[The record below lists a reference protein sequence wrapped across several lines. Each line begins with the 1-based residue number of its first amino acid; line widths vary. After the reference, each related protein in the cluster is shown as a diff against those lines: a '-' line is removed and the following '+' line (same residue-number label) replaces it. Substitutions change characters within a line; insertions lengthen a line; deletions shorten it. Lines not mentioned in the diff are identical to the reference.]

1 MARVLILAGASAVA
15 VFTFV
20 AARAASAANDAWQES
35 VRAETRHTSS
45 TVENIRTLYEDE
57 APMALL
63 IRAVLIRAEEL
74 DRQADVAGQGSFV
87 RTAAAAE
94 RATARAYLDEFRRN
108 APGSPIN
115 DLVTVGGDSAGMTG
129 AQQIGRRLAALQEQ
143 SGQHAIASAALQKVG
158 NQSAKRTQRSAIGM
172 IVGALVALLG
182 FILWSRTAGHTTT
195 GTSCAMSS
203 GGSRRSTRPISQPAA
218 STRPGTTPGRCLT
231 GLTVAT
237 TGAVLATLPHKTKRR
252 GRDPFTHPIRI
263 PVPVLL
269 AVGAVAGVLI
279 CAPWTAVKP
288 SPRKLPVP
296 ELDRTCDEPTANP
309 SNGACSDSGE
319 DGFADADV
327 KAANRPENGT
337 HNEAPAAVIGAPAL
351 PSTPPEGPLK
361 QSRSALP
368 AVIFA
373 VLATVATALQITAG
387 TEENYYLAKA
397 ARGAAAVG
405 AVAVGSGPREAFAT
419 NGRQSVLLMEQRA
432 SDLNTAGSEEVPY
445 NRALASALA
454 TADNAAAPRI
464 SAVVADMATP
474 PTEAAGVDALARAA
488 VSSSAFDREPLQRP
502 SRRGRLCQGGRKPV
516 DPAGYRAVPADSRRE
531 HHRNQQLT
539 RLGTWRRHLA
549 VVGWV
554 LGVAAVLLTV
564 YTLR

>member
-1 MARVLILAGASAVA
+1 MAWVLILAGASAVA

-20 AARAASAANDAWQES
+20 AASAASAANDAWQES
-35 VRAETRHTSS
+35 VRAETRHASS
-45 TVENIRTLYEDE
+45 TVENIRALYEDE
-57 APMALL
+57 APLALL

-74 DRQADVAGQGSFV
+74 DRRAGLAGQGSFV

-143 SGQHAIASAALQKVG
+143 SGQHAVASAALQKVG
-158 NQSAKRTQRSAIGM
+158 NQSAKRAQLSAIGM
-172 IVGALVALLG
+172 IAGALVALLG
-182 FILWSRTAGHTTT
+182 FLLWSRTAGHTTT
-195 GTSCAMSS
+195 GTSRAMSS
-203 GGSRRSTRPISQPAA
+203 GGSRQSTRPISQPTA
-218 STRPGTTPGRCLT
+218 STRLGTTPGRCLT

-237 TGAVLATLPHKTKRR
+237 TGAVLATLPHKAERR
-252 GRDPFTHPIRI
+252 GRDPFTHPSRI

-269 AVGAVAGVLI
+269 AVGAVLI
-279 CAPWTAVKP
+279 RAAWTAVKALR
-288 SPRKLPVP
+288 RKVP
-296 ELDRTCDEPTANP
+296 APESGRTGDEPTANP
-309 SNGACSDSGE
+309 SNGAGSDSRG
-319 DGFADADV
+319 DGFADDDA
-327 KAANRPENGT
+327 KAADRPENGT
-337 HNEAPAAVIGAPAL
+337 HNEAPTAVIGAPAL
-351 PSTPPEGPLK
+351 SATPLEGAPTK
-361 QSRSALP
+361 QNRSALP

-373 VLATVATALQITAG
+373 VLATAATALQITAG

-397 ARGAAAVG
+397 ARDAAAVG

-432 SDLNTAGSEEVPY
+432 SDLNAAGSEEVPY

-488 VSSSAFDREPLQRP
+488 VSSSAFDREPLQRA
-502 SRRGRLCQGGRKPV
+502 QADAAAFAKE
-516 DPAGYRAVPADSRRE
+516 AGNRSS
-531 HHRNQQLT
+531 QLVIVLFLLT
-539 RLGTWRRHLA
+539 LAANTVEISNSPRLGTWRRRFT

-554 LGVAAVLLTV
+554 LCVAAVLLTA